1 MNRFKRLLVL
11 ALVLGV
17 GLWAFLFSL
26 ANSDAV
32 ALDLVVLRLAP
43 AALAVWIIAAF
54 VAGGLCGLA
63 AGSVAIWRAQRAL
76 TRLRRAPAAALAAKT
91 QGVATAAPPLP
102 SGEAVA
108 TR

>member
-1 MNRFKRLLVL
+1 MRVLKRVLLL

-26 ANSDAV
+26 ANGEPV
-32 ALDLVVLRLAP
+32 ALDVVFARLEP
-43 AALAVWIIAAF
+43 AALSVWLIAAF
-54 VAGGLCGLA
+54 VAGGLCGLF

-76 TRLRRAPAAALAAKT
+76 SRSRRAPAAPAAVPPPA
-91 QGVATAAPPLP
+91 GGTAA
-102 SGEAVA
+102 